1 VNKIIRITQIRFVN
15 FVQDNEKS
23 DQRSVVSGQKD
34 ARFDVLFNYT
44 FANDKQM
51 YNSESK
57 KLSDIMNCFKI
68 SESYYLIIALIV
80 NRGTAQNYCFDP
92 QFSDH

>member
-1 VNKIIRITQIRFVN
+1 VTDRKLSEKRIAVILL
-15 FVQDNEKS
+15 
-23 DQRSVVSGQKD
+23 
-34 ARFDVLFNYT
+34 A
-44 FANDKQM
+44 ANNRLYLLKT
-51 YNSESK
+51 K
-57 KLSDIMNCFKI
+57 RLSDIMNCFKI